1 MTTRRSWLIYGV
13 LLAIWAVL
21 LGWQA
26 IEHTR
31 GSRRHTQYRLADG
44 TLVPGITTVTG
55 LLDKPGLAVA
65 ANRLGLQGIDS
76 GIHWKGLASIGS
88 LAHKL
93 IEHRL
98 KLTDPTTDLRDFTA
112 NEIESARK
120 SESKFSQWIAQ
131 RQFEYIDSE
140 FQLVS
145 EKHRYGGTGDCFA
158 RVNGKLSYVDFK
170 TGGLYLEAEMQGA
183 ANAENLIENDRGQ
196 VEQFI
201 LLGLPR
207 NDEEDF
213 HEKVVAVGER
223 RHELLFLMFLS
234 LRDAYGYRQELESVK
249 KIALR
254 NAANNVVPWE
264 DVQLNAQLRASIIA
278 KGGAPA

>member
-1 MTTRRSWLIYGV
+1 M
-13 LLAIWAVL
+13 AK
-21 LGWQA
+21 A

-31 GSRRHTQYRLADG
+31 GSRRHTQYRLADD
-44 TLVPGITTVTG
+44 TLVPGITTITG
-55 LLDKPGLAVA
+55 MLDKPGLAIA

-76 GIHWKGLASIGS
+76 GIHWKGLAAIGT

-120 SESKFSQWIAQ
+120 SEAKFNQWVAQ
-131 RQFEYIDSE
+131 RQFEFLDSE

-145 EKHRYGGTGDCFA
+145 ERHRYGGTGDCFA
-158 RVNGKLSYVDFK
+158 RVNGKLTYVDFK

-183 ANAENLIENDRGQ
+183 ANSENLMENGRL

-249 KIALR
+249 KVALR
-254 NAANNVVPWE
+254 NSANNVVPWE
-264 DVQLNAQLRASIIA
+264 DVQLNVALKASIA
-278 KGGAPA
+278 AREKGVQPA

>member
-1 MTTRRSWLIYGV
+1 MAR
-13 LLAIWAVL
+13 
-21 LGWQA
+21 A

-31 GSRRHTQYRLADG
+31 GSRRHTQYRLADE
-44 TLVPGITTVTG
+44 TLVPGITTITG
-55 LLDKPGLAVA
+55 MLDKPGLAVA

-76 GIHWKGLASIGS
+76 GIHWKGLASIGT

-93 IEHRL
+93 IEHHLRAS
-98 KLTDPTTDLRDFTA
+98 DPTTDLRDFTA

-120 SESKFSQWIAQ
+120 SEAKFAIWKAQ
-131 RQFEYIDSE
+131 RQFRFIESE

-145 EKHRYGGTGDCFA
+145 VKHRYGGTGDCYA
-158 RVNGKLSYVDFK
+158 EVNGKLSYIDFK
-170 TGGLYLEAEMQGA
+170 TGGIYLESEMQGA
-183 ANAENLIENDRGQ
+183 ANSENLIENGRP

-207 NDEEDF
+207 TDEEDF
-213 HEKVVAVGER
+213 HEKIIEVGER

-249 KIALR
+249 KVALR
-254 NAANNVVPWE
+254 SAANNVVPWE
-264 DVQLNAQLRASIIA
+264 DVQLNAQLRASIAA